1 MTTFIDFH
9 ALQTLA
15 PNNINRGE
23 DGAPKTAFFGG
34 VQRQRIS
41 SQALK
46 AAQRRNFSD
55 YLDAS
60 ELGVRTKRVVELVA
74 QRMLELDGSAD
85 YDAALKW
92 SEAAFAK
99 AGLKVAAPKAKK
111 TDAAPKAPAAGY
123 LVFLGRHQ
131 VDRLARVLL
140 ERKDEGLASKKEAQ
154 EFLDTEHAVDVAL
167 FGRMVADDAA
177 LNVDAAVQV
186 AHALGVHAAVPD
198 FDYYTAIDDMERLD
212 EQTGAGMIG
221 TLEMMSS
228 TVYRYAT
235 LNVDQLVENLGSVD
249 AAVRA
254 AEAFAATFVESLPS
268 GKQNTFAAHSL
279 PELVSVAVRGRRPVS
294 YVSAFEKPVEVDEGG
309 NRRIAAAAALAGEA
323 QGVTETYGMAPEHA
337 WVMAVPALRESAAG
351 LGESVSQHELV
362 ENVGR
367 AVRDAVGSVGEEAR

>member
-1 MTTFIDFH
+1 MTTYIDFH

-46 AAQRRNFSD
+46 AAQRRSFGD
-55 YLDAS
+55 YLDRS
-60 ELGVRTKRVVELVA
+60 ELGTRTKRVVELVA
-74 QRMLELDGSAD
+74 QSMVELDATAD
-85 YDAALKW
+85 YDDALKLA
-92 SEAAFAK
+92 EAAFKK
-99 AGLKVAAPKAKK
+99 AGINVSAPKAKK
-111 TDAAPKAPAAGY
+111 SHTEPKAPAAGY
-123 LVFLGRHQ
+123 LVFLGHHQ

-140 ERKDEGLASKKEAQ
+140 ERGEAGLATKKEAQ
-154 EFLDTEHAVDVAL
+154 ELLDTEHAVDVAL
-167 FGRMVADDAA
+167 FGRMVAEDAT

-186 AHALGVHAAVPD
+186 AHALGTHAAVPD
-198 FDYYTAIDDMERLD
+198 FDYYTAIDEMERLN

-235 LNVDQLVENLGSVD
+235 LNVDQLVANLGSVD

-254 AEAFAATFVESLPS
+254 AEAFAATFIESLPS

-279 PELVSVAVRGRRPVS
+279 PELVSVAVRDRRPVS
-294 YVSAFEKPVEVDEGG
+294 YVNAFEKPVEVDEGG
-309 NRRIAAAAALAGEA
+309 NRRVAATTALASEA
-323 QGVTETYGMAPEHA
+323 QGVEDTYGMSPLHA
-337 WVMAVPALRESAAG
+337 WVMAVPALRESAEG
-351 LGESVSQHELV
+351 LGESVNQKRLV
-362 ENVGR
+362 EAVGE
-367 AVRDAVGSVGEEAR
+367 AVREAAGTAAEAAR

>member
-1 MTTFIDFH
+1 MTTYIDFH

-46 AAQRRNFSD
+46 AAQRRSFAD
-55 YLDAS
+55 YLDRS
-60 ELGVRTKRVVELVA
+60 ELGTRTKRVVELVA
-74 QRMLELDGSAD
+74 QRMVEIDATTD
-85 YDAALKW
+85 YDDALT
-92 SEAAFAK
+92 SAEAAFKK
-99 AGLKVAAPKAKK
+99 AGINVSAPKAKK
-111 TDAAPKAPAAGY
+111 SDTEPKAPAAGY
-123 LVFLGRHQ
+123 LVFLGYHQ

-140 ERKDEGLASKKEAQ
+140 ERGEAGLTSKKEAQ
-154 EFLDTEHAVDVAL
+154 ELLDTEHAVDVAL
-167 FGRMVADDAA
+167 FGRMVAEDAT

-186 AHALGVHAAVPD
+186 AHALGTHAAVPD
-198 FDYYTAIDDMERLD
+198 FDYYTAIDEMERLN

-235 LNVDQLVENLGSVD
+235 LNVDQLVANLGSVD

-254 AEAFAATFVESLPS
+254 AEAFAATFIESLPS

-279 PELVSVAVRGRRPVS
+279 PELVSVAVRDRRPVS
-294 YVSAFEKPVEVDEGG
+294 YVNAFEKPVEVDEGG
-309 NRRIAAAAALAGEA
+309 NRRVAATAALASEA
-323 QGVTETYGMAPEHA
+323 QGVEDTYGMSPLHS
-337 WVMAVPALRESAAG
+337 WVMTVPALRESAEG
-351 LGESVSQHELV
+351 LGESVNQKRLV
-362 ENVGR
+362 EAVGE
-367 AVRDAVGSVGEEAR
+367 AVREASDAGAKAAR

>member
-46 AAQRRNFSD
+46 AAQRRSFGD

-60 ELGVRTKRVVELVA
+60 ELGVRTKRVVELTA
-74 QRMLELDGSAD
+74 QRMVELDETVE
-85 YDAALKW
+85 YETALKAA
-92 SEAAFAK
+92 EAAFRK

-111 TDAAPKAPAAGY
+111 TDTAPKAPAAGY

-140 ERKDEGLASKKEAQ
+140 ERGDEGLASKKEAQ
-154 EFLDTEHAVDVAL
+154 ELLDTEHAVDVAL

-254 AEAFAATFVESLPS
+254 AEAFAATFIESLPS

-279 PELVSVAVRGRRPVS
+279 PELVSVAVRDRRPVS
-294 YVSAFEKPVEVDEGG
+294 YANAFEKPVEVDEGG
-309 NRRIAAAAALAGEA
+309 NRRVAATAALAGEA
-323 QGVTETYGMAPEHA
+323 RGVAETYGMVPQHE
-337 WVMAVPALRESAAG
+337 WVMAVPALRDSADG
-351 LGESVSQHELV
+351 LGEGLTQKELV
-362 ENVGR
+362 ENVGA
-367 AVRDAVGSVGEEAR
+367 AVRNAAGSLGEGAR